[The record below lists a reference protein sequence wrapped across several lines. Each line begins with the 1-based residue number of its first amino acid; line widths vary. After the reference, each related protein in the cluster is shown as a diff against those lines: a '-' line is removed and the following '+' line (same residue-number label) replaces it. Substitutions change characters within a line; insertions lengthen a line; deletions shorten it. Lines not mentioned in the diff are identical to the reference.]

1 MTLFYKVAY
10 RVSFTPWEGDAM
22 QGPAAELISGLFERE
37 ESGRQPPTDRHSILV
52 AVAGSGRSSWR
63 HEAGRSRVSTSF
75 PRHCTAHANGH
86 RKSVWR

>member
-10 RVSFTPWEGDAM
+10 RVGFTPWEGDAM
-22 QGPAAELISGLFERE
+22 QGPAAEQISGLFERE
-37 ESGRQPPTDRHSILV
+37 ESGRQPPYGQALDLGC
-52 AVAGSGRSSWR
+52 GSGIWSVKWR